1 MFGST
6 ETCYTESKG
15 VTITMTKFSIVLA
28 SDGSEGAL
36 HAARWLA
43 HHFETEDLQHL
54 TVLSVGHHPAVMGS
68 ATFNQMPAYAM
79 AMEEA
84 ADEDA
89 KQAAK
94 TTMTVLQKF
103 SPEGTVISGGA
114 VVPAIVSYLHDHP
127 ADALVVGKSGHSIK
141 NLLGS
146 VSGGL
151 ANQSPI
157 PVWVI
162 G

>member
-1 MFGST
+1 
-6 ETCYTESKG
+6 
-15 VTITMTKFSIVLA
+15 MTKFSLVMA

-36 HAARWLA
+36 KAAHWLA
-43 HHFETEDLQHL
+43 HHFDTEDIQRL

-89 KQAAK
+89 KQA
-94 TTMTVLQKF
+94 TTVTMEVLKKF
-103 SPEGTVISGGA
+103 STQGTVISGGS

-151 ANQSPI
+151 VNQSPI